1 VRFVLTRDPSEL
13 SGRADA
19 FIAGRIERNVLA
31 TVLMNAVAGGYEG
44 LFAYGLD
51 DRGDVAY
58 AGLRTP
64 PWPLLTSE
72 LDPRHAR
79 ELIEIWLAEDPE
91 LNGVNGVPD
100 TARAI
105 ASAWTELTGGAT
117 RLRMSDAMHALA
129 EVRDP
134 PRRAPGALRVAR
146 LEERDLVVTWSR
158 AFIVEARAGGGPG
171 EAERIADTRLAAG
184 GILVWDDGGP
194 ACLLGVAPPVA
205 GVVRI
210 GPVYT
215 PPERRRRGYAGTAVA
230 AASRRALEHGAA
242 RCMLF
247 TDVSNPTSNKIYA
260 EVGYER
266 FGDWEEHVF
275 ELARYAAAR

>member
-1 VRFVLTRDPSEL
+1 MRFVLTRDPSEL
-13 SGRADA
+13 SARADE
-19 FIAGRIERNVLA
+19 FIAARIERNVLA
-31 TVLMNAVAGGYEG
+31 TVLMNAVGGRYEG
-44 LFAYGLD
+44 LFGYGLD
-51 DRGDVAY
+51 DRGRVAY
-58 AGLRTP
+58 VALRTP

-72 LDPRHAR
+72 LDTRHAR
-79 ELIEIWLAEDPE
+79 ELVEIWLAEDPE

-100 TARAI
+100 TARAV
-105 ASAWTELTGGAT
+105 AAAWAELTGGTT
-117 RLRMSDAMHALA
+117 RLRMRDAMHALT

-134 PRRAPGALRVAR
+134 PRPAPGALRVAR
-146 LEERDLVVTWSR
+146 IAERDLVVTWSR
-158 AFIVEARAGGGPG
+158 AFMVEARAGGGHG
-171 EAERIADTRLAAG
+171 EAERMADTRLAAG
-184 GILVWDDGGP
+184 GMLIWDDGGP

-230 AASRRALEHGAA
+230 AASRRVLERGAA

-247 TDVSNPTSNKIYA
+247 TDLSNPTSNKIYA

-275 ELARYAAAR
+275 EAATPGTA